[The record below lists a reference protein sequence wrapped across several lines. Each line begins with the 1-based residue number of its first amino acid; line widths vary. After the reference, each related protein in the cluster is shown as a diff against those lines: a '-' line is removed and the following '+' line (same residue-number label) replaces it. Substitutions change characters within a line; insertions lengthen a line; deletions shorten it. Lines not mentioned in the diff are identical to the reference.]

1 MKLDQLIES
10 ILYFKG
16 EPLSKKEL
24 AKILEI
30 TQETLE
36 EALVSLSQKLEGR
49 GIVLVKSDSEVS
61 LGTSPE
67 SSEIIEKFKKEDLE
81 KDLGKAGLETL
92 TIVAYKGPIGRNTI
106 DNIRGVNSSFILR
119 NLMIRG
125 LVERV
130 SDPKDQRAFLYKPTL
145 DLLKYLGIE
154 KVEDLPEYANVISK
168 LEEITAESKEAE
180 NKPDSEKEPE
190 EKDGGQEQN

>member
-92 TIVAYKGPIGRNTI
+92 TIVAYRGPIGRNAI

>member
-1 MKLDQLIES
+1 MKLDSLIEAV
-10 ILYFKG
+10 LYFKG
-16 EPLSKKEL
+16 EPVSKKEIL
-24 AKILEI
+24 KILEI
-30 TQETLE
+30 SSETLN
-36 EALVSLSQKLEGR
+36 EALKILREKLTDR
-49 GIVLVKSDSEVS
+49 GIVLIESDSEVS

-67 SSEIIEKFKKEDLE
+67 ASEVIEKLRKEDLE

-92 TIVAYKGPIGRNTI
+92 TIVAYKGPIGRNSI

-130 SDPKDQRAFLYKPTL
+130 GDPKDQRAYLYKPSL

-154 KVEDLPEYANVISK
+154 KVEDLPEYANVITK
-168 LEEITAESKEAE
+168 LEEFAADSKEGE
-180 NKPDSEKEPE
+180 DKPEFLPPTET
-190 EKDGGQEQN
+190 KDESI